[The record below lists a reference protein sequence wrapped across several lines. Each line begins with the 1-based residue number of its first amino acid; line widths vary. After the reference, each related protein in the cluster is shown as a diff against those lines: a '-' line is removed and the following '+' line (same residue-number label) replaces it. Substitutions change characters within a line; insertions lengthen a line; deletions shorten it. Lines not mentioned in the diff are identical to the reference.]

1 MNPRSCFACVG
12 VGGCMI
18 LAREQMGRRVGVG
31 RYDSGLGADDYRCE
45 CETVDIRE
53 IAEVFEKISVT
64 RSLLS
69 RVEGIPL
76 YERRMYRSRVAI
88 TLG

>member
-1 MNPRSCFACVG
+1 
-12 VGGCMI
+12 MI

-53 IAEVFEKISVT
+53 YV
-64 RSLLS
+64 S
-69 RVEGIPL
+69 RGVGGVIC
-76 YERRMYRSRVAI
+76 R
-88 TLG
+88 